1 MSEDSNTQRRG
12 TLKRI
17 EDFDGNAL
25 KKYAARL
32 EKNVGAVHEELNAL
46 RNSWKKLRYPQ
57 KDIIL
62 NSLAILWETLADGEK
77 SGLWKKLSDAQK
89 AELLEVFSRKY
100 TMAHAVFAARE
111 FVKETLRR
119 QGFSEVHIQLA
130 EPLAESDKIFGK
142 KYGNKIKGAV
152 PIAVMNTD
160 KGKVLSMMICY
171 WCPAKDMTSYENKYI
186 SEESRRF
193 VVSHEIAHII
203 LHIND
208 IIRGESIL
216 WVCDDGGKT
225 KEYEADCFAKILSDL
240 RDRHI
245 LECHGSDR
253 DRKEAFNKQYAI
265 ARSYEKEMRGRK
277 VDFENIISSVIK
289 LDKLSE
295 GFTMSNSIFA
305 TRKIIS
311 IYDLQNIPSNEGDK
325 DDLGRIRKEKEA
337 LWQKQ
342 QKIRIYPDKRAN
354 VGEVSIIRVL
364 ESEMEYKIALP
375 ERGERDIRQD
385 SKDIAKALAAFS
397 LRYEKIKDRS
407 DAILV
412 NKEFRRDFEEF
423 SEALLKARK
432 SNIETVLA
440 KIRSSKGSGERIL
453 SA

>member
-1 MSEDSNTQRRG
+1 MSEDSNAQRKN
-12 TLKRI
+12 TFKKI
-17 EDFDGNAL
+17 EDFDSGTL

-32 EKNVGAVHEELNAL
+32 EKSIEAVHEELGTL
-46 RNSWKKLRYPQ
+46 TNSWKKLRYPQ
-57 KDIIL
+57 KDMIL
-62 NSLAILWETLADGEK
+62 NSLANLWETLADGEK
-77 SGLWKKLSDAQK
+77 NDLWEKLSDRQK

-111 FVKETLRR
+111 FVKAVLAR

-130 EPLAESDKIFGK
+130 EPLE
-142 KYGNKIKGAV
+142 YGDEIKGAV
-152 PIAVMNTD
+152 PITIRNTK

-171 WCPAKDMTSYENKYI
+171 WCPAKGMTSYENGYI
-186 SEESRRF
+186 SEYCKRF

-208 IIRGESIL
+208 IIKEESAL
-216 WVCDDGGKT
+216 CVFPLSERNCDEARRI
-225 KEYEADCFAKILSDL
+225 KEYEADFFAKILSDL

-245 LECHGSDR
+245 LEYHGSDR
-253 DRKEAFNKQYAI
+253 DRKEAFNRQAAI
-265 ARSYEKEMRGRK
+265 ARSYEKEMRSRGI
-277 VDFENIISSVIK
+277 DFENIISSVIK

-311 IYDLQNIPSNEGDK
+311 IYDLQNVPSNKGGKE
-325 DDLGRIRKEKEA
+325 DLERLRKEKEA

-342 QKIRIYPDKRAN
+342 QKIQIYPDKREN
-354 VGEVSIIRVL
+354 VGEVSIIRVS
-364 ESEMEYKIALP
+364 ESEIEYKIALP
-375 ERGERDIRQD
+375 ERREKDIRQD

-397 LRYEKIKDRS
+397 LRYKKIKNRKDIIS
-407 DAILV
+407 V
-412 NKEFRRDFEEF
+412 NKEFKRDFEEF
-423 SEALLKARK
+423 SDALLNARK

-440 KIRSSKGSGERIL
+440 KIRESKGSGERIL